1 LIRLRRRLSGRG
13 LLRLMMTAPIQ
24 MVNGIIWMGMGMEV
38 AADMGRDPAR
48 LRWVIGRV
56 WSRLSIWE
64 SRSIIG
70 SKLVYM

>member
-1 LIRLRRRLSGRG
+1 
-13 LLRLMMTAPIQ
+13 MMTAPIQ

-56 WSRLSIWE
+56 WSRLSI
-64 SRSIIG
+64 
-70 SKLVYM
+70 